1 AISASGE
8 WVSAGNDKTAI
19 LWDETGK
26 QIQVFKPQNP
36 SQAPD
41 IRSVDISA
49 DGQWILTG
57 ASNGEINLWQRGIDT
72 AYYSYSTDGEVVD
85 LSITGDGKT
94 FVAAI
99 LNRNSMI
106 FHFEEEKFTA
116 NILSEFHRDITAMK
130 LLPDGSRLFTGDSK
144 GSIQTWIPE
153 DGTYDLRGTSYIHK
167 GEITMINISP
177 NGDWLLAASGDSTA
191 SVSSL
196 HNRDLFK
203 LYGHT
208 GAVTSIFMNQ
218 DQTLITS
225 SEDST
230 LKTWTT
236 PFALYNQAFSYHR
249 QGVNKVAFS
258 PDQKFIASGG
268 KDRRVVLTDILTG
281 EKVWEHRE
289 HADPVKALNF
299 RDTAVQS
306 IDEYSNYII
315 FHPGQSTAQS
325 IPLGERSLSAAVF
338 SPDGQQVLTGGF
350 DSLAQL
356 WDVNQQTLLLELS
369 LQSSIFSLAFAPDQS
384 VFIIGCED
392 GKAYLFDPSGN
403 QLQVFEGHQGGVTAV
418 NFTPSSKKIITGS
431 EDQRVILWNLSG
443 QQLQQFRE

>member
-1 AISASGE
+1 
-8 WVSAGNDKTAI
+8 
-19 LWDETGK
+19 
-26 QIQVFKPQNP
+26 
-36 SQAPD
+36 
-41 IRSVDISA
+41 
-49 DGQWILTG
+49 
-57 ASNGEINLWQRGIDT
+57 
-72 AYYSYSTDGEVVD
+72 
-85 LSITGDGKT
+85 
-94 FVAAI
+94 
-99 LNRNSMI
+99 
-106 FHFEEEKFTA
+106 
-116 NILSEFHRDITAMK
+116 
-130 LLPDGSRLFTGDSK
+130 
-144 GSIQTWIPE
+144 
-153 DGTYDLRGTSYIHK
+153 
-167 GEITMINISP
+167 
-177 NGDWLLAASGDSTA
+177 
-191 SVSSL
+191 
-196 HNRDLFK
+196 RDLFK
-203 LYGHT
+203 FYGHT

-218 DQTLITS
+218 DQTLITG

-268 KDRRVVLTDILTG
+268 KDRRVVLTDILNG

-289 HADPVKALNF
+289 HADPVLALNF
-299 RDTAVQS
+299 RDSTVQS

-443 QQLQQFRE
+443 QQLQQFREYALPVQAVSVNAEETLLAVAYRQKSAILIDLQEGYVIDDFRGHKDFVNDIIFPKQGNILATACDDKFVRVWTKVKPPLFDFLKQGKLENMDDRMKNQFQIE